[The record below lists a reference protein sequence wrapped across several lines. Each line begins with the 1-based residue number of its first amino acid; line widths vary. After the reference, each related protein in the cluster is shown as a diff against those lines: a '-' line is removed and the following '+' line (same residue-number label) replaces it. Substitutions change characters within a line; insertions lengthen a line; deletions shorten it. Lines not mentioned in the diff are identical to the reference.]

1 MLSLFFSQM
10 FENQFMTRRRVT
22 PCCKLL
28 VGSNFVVDPVYYFLT
43 DCPKFS
49 FYLVD

>member
-1 MLSLFFSQM
+1 MIFF
-10 FENQFMTRRRVT
+10 NQ
-22 PCCKLL
+22 
-28 VGSNFVVDPVYYFLT
+28 GSNFVVDPVYYFLT